1 MLKIMLFGV
10 RDEEIPIIK
19 AWSTRNEVQVDYTEL
34 NLTPETIE
42 MAKGYDGVTISQVAD
57 LDVSLY
63 PTLASYG
70 IQQIAQRSAGFE
82 MHDLTSATE
91 NGLIISNV
99 PSYSPE
105 SIAEY
110 AVTAALN
117 LVRKTDLIREKV
129 AEQDFRWMPAI
140 RARVVKE
147 MTVAIIGVGRIG
159 SRVANIYRGFGANVV
174 AYDIAPREEF
184 ESLVAYQESAEAA
197 ISQADIVTIHMPA
210 TDVNYHQF
218 SLDLFKQFKSGAILV
233 NTARGPIV
241 HTEDLFQALE
251 EGYIAGAALDVYE
264 GEAPYVPVDWRGR
277 DITDP
282 VYQQLVKHP
291 QIIYTPHTAYYTDT
305 AVQNLIDIPLDA
317 TLSVIQTGDTDV
329 RVN

>member
-70 IQQIAQRSAGFE
+70 IKQIAQRSAGFE

-218 SLDLFKQFKSGAILV
+218 SLDLFKQFKPGAILV

-251 EGYIAGAALDVYE
+251 KGYIAGAALDVYE

-282 VYQQLVKHP
+282 IYQQLVKHP

>member
-70 IQQIAQRSAGFE
+70 IKQIAQRSAGFE

-210 TDVNYHQF
+210 TDINYHQF

-277 DITDP
+277 DITDS

>member
-70 IQQIAQRSAGFE
+70 IKQIAQRSAGFE

-241 HTEDLFQALE
+241 HTEDLFLALE

>member
-70 IQQIAQRSAGFE
+70 IKQIAQRSAGFE

-241 HTEDLFQALE
+241 HTEDLFQALD

>member
-70 IQQIAQRSAGFE
+70 IKQIAQRSAGFE

-210 TDVNYHQF
+210 TDINYHQF

-251 EGYIAGAALDVYE
+251 EGYVAGAALDVYE

>member
-70 IQQIAQRSAGFE
+70 IKQIAQRSAGFE

-264 GEAPYVPVDWRGR
+264 GEAPYVPIDWRGR

>member
-70 IQQIAQRSAGFE
+70 IKQIAQRSAGFE

-210 TDVNYHQF
+210 TDINYHQF

>member
-70 IQQIAQRSAGFE
+70 IKQIAQRSAGFE

-218 SLDLFKQFKSGAILV
+218 SLDLFKQFKPGAILV

>member
-70 IQQIAQRSAGFE
+70 IKQIAQRSAGFE

-218 SLDLFKQFKSGAILV
+218 SLDLFKQFKPGAILV

-251 EGYIAGAALDVYE
+251 KGYIAGAALDVYE

>member
-70 IQQIAQRSAGFE
+70 IKQIAQRSAGFE

-184 ESLVAYQESAEAA
+184 ESLVSYQESAEAA

-241 HTEDLFQALE
+241 HTEDLFQALD

>member
-70 IQQIAQRSAGFE
+70 IKQIAQRSAGFE

-210 TDVNYHQF
+210 TDINYHQF

-241 HTEDLFQALE
+241 HTEDLFQALD

>member
-70 IQQIAQRSAGFE
+70 IKQIAQRSAGFE

-174 AYDIAPREEF
+174 AYDIAPREVF

>member
-19 AWSTRNEVQVDYTEL
+19 TWSTRNEVQVDYTEL

-42 MAKGYDGVTISQVAD
+42 MAKDYDGVTISQVAD

-70 IQQIAQRSAGFE
+70 IKQIAQRSAGFE

-282 VYQQLVKHP
+282 IYQQLVKHP

>member
-70 IQQIAQRSAGFE
+70 IKQIAQRSAGFE

-251 EGYIAGAALDVYE
+251 EGYVAGAALDVYE

>member
-1 MLKIMLFGV
+1 MIKIMLFGV

-19 AWSTRNEVQVDYTEL
+19 AWSTRNKVQVDYTPL

-42 MAKGYDGVTISQVAD
+42 MAKGYNGVTISQVAD
-57 LDVSLY
+57 LDISLY
-63 PTLASYG
+63 PILASYE
-70 IQQIAQRSAGFE
+70 IKQIAQRSAGFE
-82 MHDLTSATE
+82 MHDLASASE

-184 ESLVAYQESAEAA
+184 ESLVAYQASAEAA

-277 DITDP
+277 NITDP
-282 VYQQLVKHP
+282 IYQQLVKHP

>member
-1 MLKIMLFGV
+1 MLKIVLFGV

-70 IQQIAQRSAGFE
+70 IKQIAQRSAGFE

>member
-70 IQQIAQRSAGFE
+70 IKQIAQRSAGFE

-117 LVRKTDLIREKV
+117 LVRKTDLIRKKV

-210 TDVNYHQF
+210 TDINYHQF

-251 EGYIAGAALDVYE
+251 EGYVAGAALDVYE

>member
-1 MLKIMLFGV
+1 MLKIMLFGI

-70 IQQIAQRSAGFE
+70 IKQIAQRSAGFE

-159 SRVANIYRGFGANVV
+159 SRVANIYRGFDANVV

>member
-70 IQQIAQRSAGFE
+70 IKQIAQRSAGFE

-241 HTEDLFQALE
+241 HTEDLFLALE

-282 VYQQLVKHP
+282 IYQQLVKHP

>member
-70 IQQIAQRSAGFE
+70 IKQIAQRSAGFE

-282 VYQQLVKHP
+282 IYQQLVKHP

>member
-19 AWSTRNEVQVDYTEL
+19 AWSTRNEVQVDYTAL

-70 IQQIAQRSAGFE
+70 IKQIAQRSAGFE

>member
-34 NLTPETIE
+34 NLTPETIQ

-70 IQQIAQRSAGFE
+70 IKQIAQRSAGFE

>member
-19 AWSTRNEVQVDYTEL
+19 AWSIRNEVQVDYTEL

-70 IQQIAQRSAGFE
+70 IKQIAQRSAGFE

-241 HTEDLFQALE
+241 HTEDLFLALE